1 MSFSLISWAISLL
14 SDSFTMESLDAMS
27 LKKKKNSTEIL
38 DLIYT
43 LKPKRALQKSELA
56 GQTTHLRKWKSS
68 LFSDTY

>member
-27 LKKKKNSTEIL
+27 LKKKNSTEIL
-38 DLIYT
+38 DLIYS
-43 LKPKRALQKSELA
+43 LKPKGALQKSELA
-56 GQTTHLRKWKSS
+56 GQTRHLSKWKSS

>member
-1 MSFSLISWAISLL
+1 MPCRW
-14 SDSFTMESLDAMS
+14 
-27 LKKKKNSTEIL
+27 KKKNSTEIL

-56 GQTTHLRKWKSS
+56 GQTRHLRKWKSS

>member
-27 LKKKKNSTEIL
+27 LKKKNSTEIL

>member
-27 LKKKKNSTEIL
+27 LKKKA
-38 DLIYT
+38 LIYT

-56 GQTTHLRKWKSS
+56 GQTRHLRKRKSS

>member
-27 LKKKKNSTEIL
+27 LKKKNSTEIL

-56 GQTTHLRKWKSS
+56 GQTRHLRKRKSS

>member
-56 GQTTHLRKWKSS
+56 GQTRHLRKWKSS

>member
-1 MSFSLISWAISLL
+1 MSFSLINWAISLL

-27 LKKKKNSTEIL
+27 LKKNSTEIL

-43 LKPKRALQKSELA
+43 LKPNRALQKSELA
-56 GQTTHLRKWKSS
+56 GQTRHLRKWKSS

>member
-27 LKKKKNSTEIL
+27 LKKKNSTEIL

-43 LKPKRALQKSELA
+43 LKPNRALQKSELA
-56 GQTTHLRKWKSS
+56 DQTRHLRKWKSS

>member
-27 LKKKKNSTEIL
+27 LKKKNSTEIL

-43 LKPKRALQKSELA
+43 LKPNRALQKSELA
-56 GQTTHLRKWKSS
+56 GQTRHLRKWKSS